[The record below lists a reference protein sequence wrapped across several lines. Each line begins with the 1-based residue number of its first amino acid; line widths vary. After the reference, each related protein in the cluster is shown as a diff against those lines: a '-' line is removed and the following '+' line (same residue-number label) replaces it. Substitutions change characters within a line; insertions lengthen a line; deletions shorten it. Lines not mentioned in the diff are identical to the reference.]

1 MSGKTM
7 RTGITTGACAAA
19 ATKAAILVW
28 AGNPATVVTVTS
40 PQGRGIKVSIAESKK
55 TVSGGYAAVIKDAG
69 DDPDITHGATLT
81 SSVEILPGTD
91 ILIKAGRGVGVVTK
105 PGLSVS
111 IGEPAINP
119 GPRQMILTAVQD
131 VLPEGYG
138 AVVTV
143 SIPEGESLAERT
155 LNPALGIVG
164 GLSIIGSTGI
174 VEPMSEE
181 AFKNSLAPQIS
192 IVQALG
198 HERIIFV
205 PGRIG
210 QNIALKQG
218 LPEELIVQTSNFIG
232 YMLEAAVRY
241 GMKQVLLLGHLGKIA
256 KVAAGIFHTHNRMA
270 DARMETIAAYAAA
283 SGAKQQTVKEL
294 LACATTEAAIP
305 IIRENGLSQVF
316 SLLAE
321 RASFRST
328 RYVFQDLQVGT
339 VIVTLQGEILGMD
352 GMAVELGGSLG
363 WNIK

>member
-1 MSGKTM
+1 M
-7 RTGITTGACAAA
+7 RTGITTGTCAAA
-19 ATKAAILVW
+19 AAKAAILAW
-28 AGNPATVVTVTS
+28 DGNPVTMVTVIS
-40 PQGRGIKVSIAESKK
+40 PQGRGIEVPIADSKK

-69 DDPDITHGATLT
+69 DDPDITNGVTLICQ
-81 SSVEILPGTD
+81 VEILNDAD
-91 ILIKAGRGVGVVTK
+91 IQIKAGKGVGVVTK
-105 PGLSVS
+105 PGLSVN

-119 GPRQMILTAVQD
+119 GPRQMILTAVRD
-131 VLPEGYG
+131 VLPEGHG
-138 AVVTV
+138 AVITV
-143 SIPEGESLAERT
+143 SIPEGEGLAERT

-164 GLSIIGSTGI
+164 GLSIIGTTGI

-192 IVQALG
+192 VVRALG
-198 HERIIFV
+198 HDRIIFV
-205 PGRIG
+205 PGKIG

-232 YMLEAAVRY
+232 YMLEAAVRN
-241 GMKQVLLLGHLGKIA
+241 GMKQVLLFGHLGKIA
-256 KVAAGIFHTHNRMA
+256 KVAGGIFHTHNRVA
-270 DARMETIAAYAAA
+270 DARMETISAYAAA
-283 SGAKQQTVKEL
+283 SGATRQAVRDL

-316 SLLAE
+316 SLLSE
-321 RASFRST
+321 RASFRSM

-352 GMAVELGGSLG
+352 GMAAELGGKLG